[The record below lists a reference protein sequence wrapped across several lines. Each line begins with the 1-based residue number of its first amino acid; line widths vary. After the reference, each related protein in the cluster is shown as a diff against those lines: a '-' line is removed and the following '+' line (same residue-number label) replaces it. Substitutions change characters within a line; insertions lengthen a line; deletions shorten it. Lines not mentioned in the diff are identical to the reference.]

1 MLTQP
6 TIHPKQRKTTWIEK
20 RFHTWFH
27 CGDRCVTARCVV
39 TWCRNSP
46 LWRWSLQ
53 VQTRKPPAAWRG
65 PSASGWSVTRNQ
77 YLQEVTAETHT
88 RAHTHTQTPQQS
100 LWAHRVGVQFNLTKE
115 EDSGTTRYHFCSIS
129 LQRTSTLYARE
140 TITVHQICDSAPDC
154 ANAPRVK
161 SFSEYL
167 HESLEMQSSQNAL
180 LLAWRRLKKTKRARS
195 QRETHTTNLSVWN
208 CWRAPPPARRIGRL
222 RVWNSLP
229 PHPNKSGHRGY
240 AAATVTSQEAAA
252 GWQRRCQTLDLE
264 RRDQVTSRL
273 FVGFVF
279 FFFGLCLSLSPGT
292 AVTSLSKVKSSSS
305 VGGWCCRGQFDT
317 AAVSCSSNKI
327 HTWIRPAGHESTKMH
342 WRERKEEES

>member
-1 MLTQP
+1 
-6 TIHPKQRKTTWIEK
+6 
-20 RFHTWFH
+20 
-27 CGDRCVTARCVV
+27 
-39 TWCRNSP
+39 
-46 LWRWSLQ
+46 
-53 VQTRKPPAAWRG
+53 
-65 PSASGWSVTRNQ
+65 
-77 YLQEVTAETHT
+77 
-88 RAHTHTQTPQQS
+88 
-100 LWAHRVGVQFNLTKE
+100 
-115 EDSGTTRYHFCSIS
+115 
-129 LQRTSTLYARE
+129 
-140 TITVHQICDSAPDC
+140 
-154 ANAPRVK
+154 
-161 SFSEYL
+161 
-167 HESLEMQSSQNAL
+167 MQSSQHAL

-327 HTWIRPAGHESTKMH
+327 HTWIRPAGHETTKMR
-342 WRERKEEES
+342 WRERRREKGGGFLDDTKTAKHREERKRNLCRHQTPGGHSPCRPRCWSSVPAISSAGWRAAHPGTPA